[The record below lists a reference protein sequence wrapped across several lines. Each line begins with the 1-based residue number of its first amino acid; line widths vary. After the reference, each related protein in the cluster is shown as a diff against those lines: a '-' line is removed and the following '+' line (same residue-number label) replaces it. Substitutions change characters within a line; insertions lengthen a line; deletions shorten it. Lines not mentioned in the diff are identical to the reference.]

1 MPFLFHT
8 VIFLAYASMAAA
20 AALMLPQTFPAVT
33 PEIAAVIGAVM
44 VVACGLVHEM
54 TARLEWRRDL
64 GRELGAM
71 RLAQEDVLDELSR
84 ARGATRGILEALEA
98 AGRTGGKGR
107 PPDINE
113 VVAEVR
119 VLEKLVAQ
127 LSKKDEPERAS
138 GASEAG
144 AQAPRK
150 EGPVLVPATGL
161 DERQIL
167 AHVRQGLN
175 TGRVDLFLQP
185 IVGLPQRKTSHY
197 ECFSRIRV
205 GENGMLLP
213 EQYIPLA
220 EREGLMGA
228 IDNMLLFRC
237 LQLVRRC
244 QARKRNVRFFC
255 NISPLSLAD
264 RPFLRDFVDFMT
276 LNTNLATNLVFE
288 LSQQAVREID
298 TDVLRDLDR
307 LAEHGFRFSL
317 DQVASL
323 DMSFADLAKHR
334 VRYLK
339 VEAGLLLSHV
349 NGSQPALNLRQLK
362 NELNRNGIDLIAEKI
377 ESEQTLV
384 EVLDF
389 PIDFGQGFLFGE
401 PRLSRDEF

>member
-33 PEIAAVIGAVM
+33 PELAAVAGGVL
-44 VVACGLVHEM
+44 VVACGLAHELV
-54 TARLEWRRDL
+54 ARLEWRRDL

-71 RLAQEDVLDELSR
+71 RLAQEDVMDELSR

-98 AGRTGGKGR
+98 AGRTGKGR
-107 PPDINE
+107 PDITE

-127 LSKKDEPERAS
+127 LSKKDEPE
-138 GASEAG
+138 EAP
-144 AQAPRK
+144 AAPESAKPARK
-150 EGPVLVPATGL
+150 EAPVLVPAEGL

-205 GENGMLLP
+205 GENTILLP

-255 NISPLSLAD
+255 NISPHSLAD
-264 RPFLRDFVDFMT
+264 KPFLRDFVDFMT
-276 LNTNLATNLVFE
+276 MNTNLATNLVFE
-288 LSQQAVREID
+288 LSQSAVRSID
-298 TDVLRDLDR
+298 EEVVRDLDR
-307 LAEHGFRFSL
+307 LASHGFRFSL

-323 DMSFADLAKHR
+323 DMSFADLAQRR

-339 VEAGLLLSHV
+339 VEAGLLLAHV

-362 NELNRNGIDLIAEKI
+362 NELNRHGIDLIAEKI

-401 PRLSRDEF
+401 PRLLRDEF